1 MSGGKGGSTTS
12 QVEIPEW
19 LEQASQRNI
28 GRAEQAQQIGYMPY
42 YGPDIAAFSPAQQT
56 AMQSSY
62 DAAAAFG
69 LAPQGGDV
77 MAGMPK
83 AQDFGGGFMGYSS
96 APLYEQ
102 ALAELQAK
110 QPGQVEQYNRM
121 FVDPITGAPAENF
134 MRAQADQA
142 AQAAQSGQMMG
153 SGDGGNG
160 NMGGEYSRYG
170 DPASGLQFTAGET
183 YQSMQ
188 GNPIGMAL
196 SPGLAVVGGLADRN
210 LQSQGYGYVRNPD
223 AKGGGYY
230 TRNRDSGGSDRDDRD
245 EGATDS
251 MRGERGFDGWGE

>member
-1 MSGGKGGSTTS
+1 VSGGKGGSTTS

-121 FVDPITGAPAENF
+121 FVDPATGAPAENF

-153 SGDGGNG
+153 SGRDGRDPVTGEPVDYTGSQIGRDIGFGLYGMPFSPVSNLVG
-160 NMGGEYSRYG
+160 AAMLDNEIRAIDRTYDDLPTTRGG
-170 DPASGLQFTAGET
+170 D
-183 YQSMQ
+183 
-188 GNPIGMAL
+188 N
-196 SPGLAVVGGLADRN
+196 N
-210 LQSQGYGYVRNPD
+210 
-223 AKGGGYY
+223 GGGFAD
-230 TRNRDSGGSDRDDRD
+230 DSDPGGGSF
-245 EGATDS
+245 GS
-251 MRGERGFDGWGE
+251 PSGWD